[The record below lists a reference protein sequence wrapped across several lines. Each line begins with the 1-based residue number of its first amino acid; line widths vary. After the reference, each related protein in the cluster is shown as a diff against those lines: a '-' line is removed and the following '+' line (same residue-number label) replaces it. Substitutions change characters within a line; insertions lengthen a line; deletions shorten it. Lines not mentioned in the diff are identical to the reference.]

1 MDITP
6 TIDLQNVTELKG
18 SNNARF
24 YGLNLKKKCTSMNCF
39 IAHPGGSSQ

>member
-6 TIDLQNVTELKG
+6 TTDLQIVPELKS

-24 YGLNLKKKCTSMNCF
+24 HGLNLKKKCTSMSCF
-39 IAHPGGSSQ
+39 MAHPGGSSQ